1 MAMNSLNQ
9 LDDIDLTILE
19 ILQKNG
25 RTRRNDLAQA
35 VDLSIP
41 SVSDRLKKLEENG
54 ILTGYYASVDPKKVG
69 KDITAFITVN
79 VDSSK
84 HYNSFIEHA
93 KSTDEILEVHSVT
106 GTGTHLLKIRTENT
120 SSLEKL
126 LSKIQAWSGVVNT
139 TTSIVLSS
147 LKETTRLKINKQ
159 KY

>member
-1 MAMNSLNQ
+1 MNSLHQ
-9 LDDIDLTILE
+9 LDDIDITLLE

-41 SVSDRLKKLEENG
+41 SVSERLKKLEENG
-54 ILTGYYASVDPKKVG
+54 IITGYTAFIDPKKVG
-69 KDITAFITVN
+69 KDITAFITVT

-84 HYNSFIEHA
+84 HYGSFIDHA
-93 KSTDEILEVHSVT
+93 KTTDEVLEIHSVT
-106 GTGTHLLKIRTENT
+106 GTGTHLIKIRTENT

-139 TTSIVLSS
+139 TTSIVLSTM
-147 LKETTRLKINKQ
+147 KETNKLKINKT
-159 KY
+159 K